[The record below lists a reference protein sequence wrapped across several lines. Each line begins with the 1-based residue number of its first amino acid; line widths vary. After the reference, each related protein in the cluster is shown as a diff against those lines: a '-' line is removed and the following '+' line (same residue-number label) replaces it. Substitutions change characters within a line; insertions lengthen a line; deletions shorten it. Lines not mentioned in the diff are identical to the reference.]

1 MLAASLCAPLD
12 GGSSLPSC
20 SLPSTSRS
28 SYPVNLRSFPYDHF
42 HVVANLELTVG
53 DLSSIVK
60 GASQKK
66 KEREAREY
74 GNGAV

>member
-1 MLAASLCAPLD
+1 MITD
-12 GGSSLPSC
+12 
-20 SLPSTSRS
+20 ST
-28 SYPVNLRSFPYDHF
+28 F
-42 HVVANLELTVG
+42 TVG
-53 DLSSIVK
+53 DLSGIVK